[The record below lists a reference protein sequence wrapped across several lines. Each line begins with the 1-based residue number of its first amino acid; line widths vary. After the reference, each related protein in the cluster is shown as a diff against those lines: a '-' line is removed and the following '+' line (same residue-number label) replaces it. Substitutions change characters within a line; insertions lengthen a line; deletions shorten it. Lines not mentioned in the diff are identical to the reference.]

1 MGHIFLMKSRIYVLG
16 KSFMNSHI
24 EANSTIYFLNEY
36 FFVILIT
43 QESLDPGDPEL
54 FTASAS
60 SNS

>member
-24 EANSTIYFLNEY
+24 EVNSTIYFLNEY
-36 FFVILIT
+36 FFVILIN
-43 QESLDPGDPEL
+43 QESLDPGDPEP
-54 FTASAS
+54 FTASSS